1 MTGKTSRKSYSILKN
16 ETVSGQTV
24 EATAAH
30 DKYSRETI
38 TGIRTWVPGK
48 LFSFTCTRPTGFRFT
63 AGQFAR
69 LGVENTLHLPN
80 ELDMVWRAYSMV
92 SSPYDEHL
100 EFFSIV
106 VPGGAFTTHL
116 SQLKVGDPI
125 YVDKTNFGFLTTAR
139 FESGRDLWLL
149 GSGTGLAPFISILHD
164 PATWDQ
170 FNNVILVHSART
182 ADELVYQDLIHGLS
196 KHPLMLELVE
206 DLPSRFQY
214 IPVVTREK
222 VEGTFDQRI
231 THLLT
236 DGQLEAKSRL
246 RFSQEH
252 SRFMIC
258 GNPDMV
264 TDIRN
269 TLKTLGF
276 GPARRNKPGEIAVEN
291 YW

>member
-1 MTGKTSRKSYSILKN
+1 LKN
-16 ETVSGQTV
+16 DIQNDTPLSDTKLND
-24 EATAAH
+24 TNSS
-30 DKYSRETI
+30 DKYSRAVI

-69 LGVENTLHLPN
+69 LGVSNTLCLPN
-80 ELDMVWRAYSMV
+80 EVDIIWRAYSMV
-92 SSPYDEHL
+92 SSPYDEQL

-106 VPGGAFTTHL
+106 VPDGAFTSHL
-116 SQLKVGDPI
+116 SQLKVGDTI

-139 FESGRDLWLL
+139 FESGKDLWLL

-164 PATWDQ
+164 PATWEQ
-170 FNNVILVHSART
+170 FQNIILVHSART
-182 ADELVYQDLIHGLS
+182 SDELVYQEVIHGLNT
-196 KHPLMLELVE
+196 HPMLLELV
-206 DLPSRFQY
+206 DNLPNRFKY

-222 VEGTFDQRI
+222 VAGALDQRI
-231 THLLT
+231 TRLLT
-236 DGQLEAKSRL
+236 DGQLESSSGFQ
-246 RFSQEH
+246 FSQDD

-269 TLKTLGF
+269 TLKTMGF